1 MSFTDKG
8 LLLAGDVYIAEIN
21 NGVKGPLIGP
31 INVNEITVTPPT
43 TEEKSRISKKRSTF
57 GQALDSV
64 QLPKDPAKLSLKWD
78 SMTKQLLAD
87 AIAGKQVA
95 FTQAEAPVVDEL
107 VTLSKLGWIELAT
120 AFIKPGSVTVKLSAG
135 GTALVLDTDY
145 QVNGNMVMAISD
157 QAAAACKVSYT
168 KAAVTGTTYT
178 GTTETLKPR
187 YFLIDGENLANPGQR
202 VRVTIDQ
209 AMLAAQ
215 GALALMSG
223 EFMEGELEGSLV
235 TQPGK
240 SEPYRMEILN

>member
-95 FTQAEAPVVDEL
+95 FTQAEAAVVDEP
-107 VTLSKLGWIELAT
+107 VTLSKEGWVELGNAY
-120 AFIKPGSVTVKLSAG
+120 IKPGTIVVKLASG
-135 GTALVLDTDY
+135 STTLVLDTDY
-145 QVNGNMVMAISD
+145 KVNDNMVMALND
-157 QAAAACKVSYT
+157 AAAVACKVSYT

-240 SEPYRMEILN
+240 GDPYRIEIIN

>member
-8 LLLAGDVYIAEIN
+8 LLLAGDVYIAEIT
-21 NGVKGPLIGP
+21 NGVKEPLIGP

-87 AIAGKQVA
+87 AIAGKQVD
-95 FTQAEAPVVDEL
+95 FTQAEAPVVDEP
-107 VTLSKLGWIELAT
+107 VTLSKEGWVELGNAY
-120 AFIKPGSVTVKLSAG
+120 IKPGTIVVKLASG
-135 GTALVLDTDY
+135 STTLVLDTDY
-145 QVNGNMVMAISD
+145 KANGNMVMALND
-157 QAAAACKVSYT
+157 TAAVACKVSYT

-235 TQPGK
+235 TMPGK
-240 SEPYRMEILN
+240 SDPYRIEILN

>member
-8 LLLAGDVYIAEIN
+8 LLLAGDVYIAEIT

-87 AIAGKQVA
+87 AIAGKQAA
-95 FTQAEAPVVDEL
+95 FTQAEAPVVDEP
-107 VTLSKLGWIELAT
+107 VTLSKEGWVELGNAY
-120 AFIKPGSVTVKLSAG
+120 IKPGTIVVKLASG
-135 GTALVLDTDY
+135 STTLVLDTDY
-145 QVNGNMVMAISD
+145 KVNGNMVMALND
-157 QAAAACKVSYT
+157 AAAVACKVSYT

-235 TQPGK
+235 TQPNKG
-240 SEPYRMEILN
+240 EPYRIEIIN

>member
-8 LLLAGDVYIAEIN
+8 LLLAGDVYIAEIT

-31 INVNEITVTPPT
+31 INVNEITITPPT
-43 TEEKSRISKKRSTF
+43 TEEKSRISKKRLTF

-87 AIAGKQVA
+87 AIAGKHVA
-95 FTQAEAPVVDEL
+95 FTQAEAPVEDEA
-107 VTLSKLGWIELAT
+107 VTLTKEGWVELAT
-120 AFIKPGSVTVKLSAG
+120 AYIKPGTITVELSAG
-135 GTALVLDTDY
+135 GTPLVLDTDY
-145 QVNGNMVMAISD
+145 QVNGNMVMALND
-157 QAAAACKVSYT
+157 TAAVACKVSYT

-187 YFLIDGENLANPGQR
+187 YIKIDGENLAIPGQR
-202 VRVTIDQ
+202 VIVYIDQ

-235 TQPGK
+235 TLPGK
-240 SEPYRMEILN
+240 SEPYQMDILN

>member
-95 FTQAEAPVVDEL
+95 FTQTEAAVVDEP
-107 VTLSKLGWIELAT
+107 VTLSKEGWVELGNAY
-120 AFIKPGSVTVKLSAG
+120 IKPGTIVVKLASG
-135 GTALVLDTDY
+135 STTLVLDTDY
-145 QVNGNMVMAISD
+145 KVNGNMVMALND
-157 QAAAACKVSYT
+157 TAAVACKVSYT

-235 TQPGK
+235 TMPGK
-240 SEPYRMEILN
+240 GDPYRIEILN